1 MTKASLL
8 ILFGSET
15 GTAQDAA
22 ETVWREARQRRVPA
36 RVMAFDDYD
45 IQMLR
50 QEIFVVFIVATS
62 GQGELPTNMRQN
74 WRRLLSKKLQPNSY
88 LAKVNIAV
96 MALGDSSYQKYN
108 FAGKK
113 VYRRLIQLGANAAR
127 ELGLADDQH
136 PLGVDGAF
144 EPWKT
149 DLWNGIE
156 ALKIFEDMTS
166 DIDPNLP
173 LPSKYLLGFEVEKS
187 NSSMGSSAPSD
198 FSPLHVLSNKRV
210 TAEDHF
216 QDTRLITFSLE
227 SPEDAESRF
236 KYKPGD
242 VLNVYP
248 YNLQHSVN
256 MAILALEA
264 CKNRLDVPFGIQPA
278 EENIPSP
285 PTWLFSD
292 QSTTLRT
299 CLERYF
305 DLNRIADPNL
315 EEKPITI
322 DCLVWFILLR
332 AMDRFQMEKDRFP
345 GTNGVPCG
353 IDSKDLKRRVDIL
366 IAETNNSKLKSAAQR
381 LIPQEAIDEI
391 CRYGAAEP
399 HVICAID
406 TRLISFSLESTEDAE
421 SRFKY
426 KPGDI
431 LNVYPYNLQHS
442 VNMAILALEACK
454 NRLDVPFGIQPAEEN
469 IPPPP
474 TWLFS
479 GQSTTLRTCLERYF
493 DLQMIP
499 RRFFLAMLSKFA
511 RDPMEKDRLQELSSP
526 QGLDDYLDY
535 CQRPRRTVAELLR
548 DFPATSAS
556 LAPQQLFDVMSAIR
570 PRAFSIASSPT
581 STPPVIQLLV
591 ARDTRLITFSLES
604 PEDAESRFK
613 YKPGDVLNVYP
624 YNLQHSVNMAILAL
638 EACKN
643 RLDVPFG
650 IQPAE
655 ENIPSPPT
663 WLFSDQ
669 STTLRTCLERYFDL
683 QMIPRRSF
691 LAMLSKFA
699 RDPME
704 KDRLQ
709 ELSSPQGLD
718 DYLDYCQRPR
728 RTVAELLR
736 DFPVTAASL
745 TPQQLFDVMSAIRPR
760 AFSIASSPATTPP
773 VIQLLVARVVY
784 KVRRMAE
791 SRRGI
796 CSNFLCD
803 LTTGDKVFAKIRLGT
818 FAYNSAS
825 PLLLVGPGTGVAP
838 FRSIIRTNERLSG
851 NSVQILLFFG
861 CRNSSKD
868 FYFEDD
874 WKVCK
879 HLTLATAFSRDQPE
893 KFYVQ
898 HAIVQ
903 NEHVWEY
910 LRNPNAKIL
919 IAGSANEMPKEVIKA
934 LKRIAESN
942 RIEKVDDFFEE
953 LDKMNRIQF
962 ETS

>member
-50 QEIFVVFIVATS
+50 QEIFVIFIVATS

-96 MALGDSSYQKYN
+96 MALGDSSYNKYN

-136 PLGVDGAF
+136 PLGVDAAF
-144 EPWKT
+144 EPFKT

-173 LPSKYLLGFEVEKS
+173 LPSKYLLDFEVEKS
-187 NSSMGSSAPSD
+187 NSSMGSFAPSD

-227 SPEDAESRF
+227 STEDAESRF

-278 EENIPSP
+278 EE
-285 PTWLFSD
+285 
-292 QSTTLRT
+292 
-299 CLERYF
+299 
-305 DLNRIADPNL
+305 
-315 EEKPITI
+315 K
-322 DCLVWFILLR
+322 
-332 AMDRFQMEKDRFP
+332 
-345 GTNGVPCG
+345 
-353 IDSKDLKRRVDIL
+353 
-366 IAETNNSKLKSAAQR
+366 
-381 LIPQEAIDEI
+381 
-391 CRYGAAEP
+391 
-399 HVICAID
+399 
-406 TRLISFSLESTEDAE
+406 
-421 SRFKY
+421 
-426 KPGDI
+426 
-431 LNVYPYNLQHS
+431 
-442 VNMAILALEACK
+442 
-454 NRLDVPFGIQPAEEN
+454 

-499 RRFFLAMLSKFA
+499 RRSFLAMLSKFA
-511 RDPMEKDRLQELSSP
+511 QDPMEKDRLQELASP
-526 QGLDDYLDY
+526 Q
-535 CQRPRRTVAELLR
+535 
-548 DFPATSAS
+548 AS
-556 LAPQQLFDVMSAIR
+556 LTPQQLFDVMSAIR

-591 ARDTRLITFSLES
+591 AR
-604 PEDAESRFK
+604 
-613 YKPGDVLNVYP
+613 
-624 YNLQHSVNMAILAL
+624 
-638 EACKN
+638 
-643 RLDVPFG
+643 
-650 IQPAE
+650 
-655 ENIPSPPT
+655 
-663 WLFSDQ
+663 
-669 STTLRTCLERYFDL
+669 
-683 QMIPRRSF
+683 
-691 LAMLSKFA
+691 
-699 RDPME
+699 
-704 KDRLQ
+704 
-709 ELSSPQGLD
+709 
-718 DYLDYCQRPR
+718 
-728 RTVAELLR
+728 
-736 DFPVTAASL
+736 
-745 TPQQLFDVMSAIRPR
+745 
-760 AFSIASSPATTPP
+760 
-773 VIQLLVARVVY
+773 VVY

-803 LTTGDKVFAKIRLGT
+803 LTSGDKVFAKIRLGT

-838 FRSIIRTNERLSG
+838 FRSIIHTNERLSG

-874 WKVCK
+874 WKECK

-910 LRNPNAKIL
+910 LRNPKAKIL

-942 RIEKVDDFFEE
+942 GIEKVDDFFEE
-953 LDKMNRIQF
+953 LEKINRIQF
-962 ETS
+962 ETWS

>member
-45 IQMLR
+45 IQMLPK
-50 QEIFVVFIVATS
+50 EIFVIFIVATS

-173 LPSKYLLGFEVEKS
+173 LPSKYLLDFEVEKS

-227 SPEDAESRF
+227 STEDAESRF

-242 VLNVYP
+242 V
-248 YNLQHSVN
+248 
-256 MAILALEA
+256 
-264 CKNRLDVPFGIQPA
+264 
-278 EENIPSP
+278 
-285 PTWLFSD
+285 
-292 QSTTLRT
+292 
-299 CLERYF
+299 
-305 DLNRIADPNL
+305 
-315 EEKPITI
+315 
-322 DCLVWFILLR
+322 
-332 AMDRFQMEKDRFP
+332 
-345 GTNGVPCG
+345 
-353 IDSKDLKRRVDIL
+353 
-366 IAETNNSKLKSAAQR
+366 
-381 LIPQEAIDEI
+381 
-391 CRYGAAEP
+391 
-399 HVICAID
+399 
-406 TRLISFSLESTEDAE
+406 
-421 SRFKY
+421 
-426 KPGDI
+426 

-493 DLQMIP
+493 DLQIIP
-499 RRFFLAMLSKFA
+499 RRSFLAMLSKIA
-511 RDPMEKDRLQELSSP
+511 QDPMEKDRLQELASP
-526 QGLDDYLDY
+526 EGLDDYLDY

-570 PRAFSIASSPT
+570 PRAFSIASSP
-581 STPPVIQLLV
+581 
-591 ARDTRLITFSLES
+591 
-604 PEDAESRFK
+604 
-613 YKPGDVLNVYP
+613 
-624 YNLQHSVNMAILAL
+624 
-638 EACKN
+638 
-643 RLDVPFG
+643 
-650 IQPAE
+650 
-655 ENIPSPPT
+655 
-663 WLFSDQ
+663 
-669 STTLRTCLERYFDL
+669 
-683 QMIPRRSF
+683 
-691 LAMLSKFA
+691 
-699 RDPME
+699 
-704 KDRLQ
+704 
-709 ELSSPQGLD
+709 
-718 DYLDYCQRPR
+718 
-728 RTVAELLR
+728 
-736 DFPVTAASL
+736 AS
-745 TPQQLFDVMSAIRPR
+745 
-760 AFSIASSPATTPP
+760 TPP

-803 LTTGDKVFAKIRLGT
+803 LTSGDKVFAKIRLGT

-838 FRSIIRTNERLSG
+838 FRSIIHTNERLSG

-874 WKVCK
+874 WKECK
-879 HLTLATAFSRDQPE
+879 HLTLATAFSRNQPE

-934 LKRIAESN
+934 LKIIAESN
-942 RIEKVDDFFEE
+942 GIEKVDDFFEE
-953 LDKMNRIQF
+953 LEKLDRIQF
-962 ETS
+962 ETWS